1 MGKPL
6 VIVESP
12 AKARTIGRY
21 LGDEYEVQACVGH
34 VRDLPESAA
43 QIPASAKGKPWAR
56 LGVNVDDNF
65 KPLYVLTQRG
75 RESVKS
81 LKAALKDAPALFL
94 ATDEDREGEA
104 IAWHLFEALKPKV
117 PTHRLVFH
125 EITEAAI
132 RAALA
137 SPRELDL
144 DLVRAQ
150 ETRRIIDRLYGYDVS
165 PVLWR
170 KVKPKLSAGRVQSV
184 AVRLVVERERK
195 RMAFVSA
202 GWWGLSANFR
212 TELGDYNGQLQSI
225 GGTRCALGRDFDP
238 NTGALKPGSKA
249 EILVESAAKAIET
262 ALSGA
267 TGSVLSVEDKV
278 FTEKPSPPYTTATLQ
293 QEANRKL
300 KWSAKRTM
308 SVAQKLYEN
317 GWITYM
323 RTDSTNLSSQA
334 ISAARH
340 LIKADYGDS
349 FLPGSPR
356 TYATKSQGAQ
366 EAHEAIRPAGERF
379 KTINECKGE
388 RPVEEA
394 RLYELIWKRTV
405 ACQME
410 NATGM
415 RRTLDTQVG
424 DAVFRSK
431 GKVYTF
437 AGFRLAYVSDK
448 DEPASLQ
455 EKEVVLPNVSKGDA
469 SEVSNTEAKGHET
482 QPPARLNDA
491 TLIKELESKGIGRP
505 STYASI
511 IDTIER
517 RNYVFKRSTALVPTW
532 TAFAVTK
539 LMESHFSGLIDYDF
553 TAQLEGGLDAVA
565 NGSQDP
571 QEYLRR
577 FYRGSEGWAGLT
589 NLIEAT
595 QEEANPKTICTFE
608 LGEEDGK
615 VVAAR
620 VGKFGPYVEWDGQTR
635 SLPDGLAPDEL
646 TVEKAIELLKAEKD
660 GPRVLGSDK
669 ETGLDVSILV
679 GRFGPYVQLG
689 EMEKGS
695 KVKPKRAS
703 LLKGMVPD
711 EIDFDTA
718 IALLSLPRNIGAGLD
733 GTGEVLA
740 LNGRYGPYIKW
751 GKETRSMTPEMSPLT
766 ISLEEAHVLLKTP
779 SKKSRGT
786 QVLKSLGKDSE
797 DRSIDLKSGR
807 YGPYVTDGKTNAT
820 LPKDTDTDAMTLE
833 MANEMLEKKR
843 VAPPRKKKKPVRRKK
858 KS

>member
-12 AKARTIGRY
+12 AKARTISKF
-21 LGDEYEVQACVGH
+21 LGQDYEVQACVGH

-65 KPLYVLTQRG
+65 QPLYVLTQRG

-81 LKAALKDAPALFL
+81 LKAALKDAPALYL

-125 EITEAAI
+125 EITETAI
-132 RAALA
+132 RKALA

-144 DLVRAQ
+144 NLVRAQ

-165 PVLWR
+165 PVIWR

-202 GWWGLSANFR
+202 SWWGLSAKFR
-212 TELGDYNGQLQSI
+212 TELGDYDGQLQSI
-225 GGTRCALGRDFDP
+225 KGTRCSLGRDFDP
-238 NTGALKPGSKA
+238 NTGMLKSGSNS
-249 EILVESAAKAIET
+249 EILNAKEAKALEA

-267 TGSVLSVEDKV
+267 EGVVLSVEDKA
-278 FTEKPSPPYTTATLQ
+278 FTEKPAPPYITATLQ

-323 RTDSTNLSSQA
+323 RTDSTNLSTQA
-334 ISAARH
+334 VTAART
-340 LIKADYGDS
+340 LIQSDYGDD
-349 FLPGSPR
+349 FLPSSPR
-356 TYATKSQGAQ
+356 VYATKSQGAQ

-379 KTINECKGE
+379 KSIKECASE
-388 RPVEEA
+388 RTAEET

-415 RRTLDTQVG
+415 RRTLDTQVQ
-424 DAVFRSK
+424 DAIFRSK

-437 AGFRLAYVSDK
+437 AGFRLAYVTDH
-448 DEPASLQ
+448 DEPTSLQ
-455 EKEVVLPNVSKGDA
+455 DKEIVLPNVSNGD
-469 SEVSNTEAKGHET
+469 SSQVTSVEAKGHDT

-539 LMESHFSGLIDYDF
+539 LMESHFSGLIDYTF

-565 NGSQDP
+565 SGEQNP
-571 QEYLRR
+571 QEYLTR
-577 FYRGSEGWAGLT
+577 FYRGSDGWAGLT
-589 NLIEAT
+589 PLVEAT
-595 QEEANPKTICTFE
+595 QENADPKAICTFA

-646 TVEKAIELLKAEKD
+646 SIEKALELIRAEKD
-660 GPRVLGSDK
+660 GPRVLGTDPVSG
-669 ETGLDVSILV
+669 EEVSILV

-689 EMEKGS
+689 EQIKGS
-695 KVKPKRAS
+695 KVKPKRAT
-703 LLKGMVPD
+703 LLKNMVPD
-711 EIDFDTA
+711 EVDYDS
-718 IALLSLPRNIGAGLD
+718 ALGLLNLPRNLGPGLD

-740 LNGRYGPYIKW
+740 FNGRYGPYIKC
-751 GKETRSMTPEMSPLT
+751 GTESRTMTPEQSPLT
-766 ISLEEAHVLLKTP
+766 LTLEQAHELLKTP

-786 QVLKSLGKDSE
+786 QVIKVLGKDDE
-797 DRSIDLKSGR
+797 ERSIELKSGR
-807 YGPYVTDGKTNAT
+807 FGPYVTDGKANAT
-820 LPKDTDTDAMTLE
+820 LPKGTDTDSVTLE
-833 MANEMLEKKR
+833 SANELLEKKR
-843 VAPPRKKKKPVRRKK
+843 ANPTKKKKVTRRKK